1 MRNIIP
7 QTANTFFRFANSLG
21 GLLILGFMNLSVSY
35 SIPIL
40 DLKSTSNFIILAG
53 STVTGLSPFNIK
65 GDVGLSP
72 AAGSNITGFDG
83 SNVDGTLYVV
93 DASGPAGSV
102 INSVLLQ
109 TAKSDLTTAYND
121 AAGRTPVPT
130 GTFLNPGSG
139 NLGGLN
145 LVPGLYKFTSDC
157 QITGSDLTLT
167 GNATDVWIFQIATSL
182 NLGSGIKITL
192 SGGAQA
198 SNIFW
203 QVGSSATLGT
213 YSTFQGSILAD
224 QSISLSTGASMD
236 GRALA
241 FTGAVTMQSGVVT
254 KRSDPKFPIFSSSKY
269 TLSFGNV
276 GNGTTKKDSIIVTNT
291 GKADLIISNVLA
303 SNTLFTITPT
313 TLTIKPDSSVKYFI
327 TFAPL
332 TDGSKNGNF
341 IFTHNAEKP
350 KDTIIVSGS
359 GVSPIFTATPTNL
372 NFGNVRTGTTKRD
385 SIVVS
390 NPGTSDLVISSIT
403 ISNNSYSI
411 TPNNS
416 IINAGGSTKYYITFA
431 PLTVGVKNGNII
443 FTHNADKPKDTII
456 VTGNGVS
463 PIFSI
468 NNSLVDFGDV
478 RNGTNKM
485 DSVIVTNIGTSDLA
499 ITNITTTNTLFSIN
513 PNNAVIPA
521 GMNKMFYI
529 TFAPLTDGDKTGNI
543 IFTHNADKSKD
554 TILVIGTGVSPKF
567 SVTPINLN
575 FGNVLNGTSKKD
587 SVVVTNVGTS
597 VLTISNVVAND
608 FQFTS
613 NPISGSIMPGMS
625 KVFVISFAPQS
636 DGLKNATMYFNHDA
650 DNLKDS
656 ISMNGVGISPKFVI
670 NPRSINFG
678 EVNTSLTKKDSII
691 ITNTGSSTLL
701 VFNITS
707 TNTHYVVT
715 ESGATIEPGETHKF
729 YILFTPLFAATHNGF
744 IKFSFNG
751 AKTMDSIS
759 VTGKGVGDPTAP
771 IFALNPKNYDLGS
784 VQCGEKNTKTISITN
799 IGTANLTI
807 LGVSSSNVF
816 YSVTPA
822 IAVIAPGVMKDFVIT
837 FAPLTG
843 GIQIGKIYFY
853 HNSSNTVDS
862 INVSGMGLGDC
873 LGPIFSVKTII
884 DFGNVNLGE
893 SKQKSIIVSNTGSSD
908 LIIRNVQSSNN
919 QYTIVPI
926 LSTIVAGEE
935 KEIFITYT
943 PNIIGQTDAVLTFSH
958 NAGENKI
965 YVTGV
970 GIKTLNLI
978 TIDAAKKLPV
988 GTEFIV
994 EGIVTRTLGNYTRFQ
1009 DDTAGLT
1016 ILQTS
1021 GDFYEAVEN
1030 LSIQNGDKI
1039 NIQGKITEV
1048 NHLKVIQG
1056 IDLIEYKRIS
1066 RNNTTPM
1073 PIEVNLVEIK
1083 NNGEV
1088 YESRLIKLVRLTIA
1102 EVGDETYVANKNYQ
1116 VVDNSDNSNS
1126 VIIHI
1131 GSNENTYISGRPFFS
1146 ENMTFEGIL
1155 GQLSD
1160 INPNMGYELTPILPT
1175 DLMPMATGIETNEEL
1190 TLTTNLENY
1199 PNPFSNSTSIQYNLE
1214 KPSKVSMKIVDLFG
1228 NEIKTLVYENQVAGL
1243 HTIEFNLTDNLD
1255 NLANGTYINIL
1266 EIDVKTI
1273 ISKMQIIK

>member
-1 MRNIIP
+1 
-7 QTANTFFRFANSLG
+7 
-21 GLLILGFMNLSVSY
+21 
-35 SIPIL
+35 
-40 DLKSTSNFIILAG
+40 
-53 STVTGLSPFNIK
+53 
-65 GDVGLSP
+65 
-72 AAGSNITGFDG
+72 
-83 SNVDGTLYVV
+83 
-93 DASGPAGSV
+93 
-102 INSVLLQ
+102 
-109 TAKSDLTTAYND
+109 
-121 AAGRTPVPT
+121 
-130 GTFLNPGSG
+130 
-139 NLGGLN
+139 
-145 LVPGLYKFTSDC
+145 
-157 QITGSDLTLT
+157 
-167 GNATDVWIFQIATSL
+167 
-182 NLGSGIKITL
+182 
-192 SGGAQA
+192 
-198 SNIFW
+198 
-203 QVGSSATLGT
+203 
-213 YSTFQGSILAD
+213 
-224 QSISLSTGASMD
+224 
-236 GRALA
+236 
-241 FTGAVTMQSGVVT
+241 
-254 KRSDPKFPIFSSSKY
+254 
-269 TLSFGNV
+269 
-276 GNGTTKKDSIIVTNT
+276 
-291 GKADLIISNVLA
+291 
-303 SNTLFTITPT
+303 
-313 TLTIKPDSSVKYFI
+313 
-327 TFAPL
+327 
-332 TDGSKNGNF
+332 
-341 IFTHNAEKP
+341 
-350 KDTIIVSGS
+350 
-359 GVSPIFTATPTNL
+359 
-372 NFGNVRTGTTKRD
+372 
-385 SIVVS
+385 
-390 NPGTSDLVISSIT
+390 
-403 ISNNSYSI
+403 
-411 TPNNS
+411 
-416 IINAGGSTKYYITFA
+416 
-431 PLTVGVKNGNII
+431 
-443 FTHNADKPKDTII
+443 
-456 VTGNGVS
+456 
-463 PIFSI
+463 
-468 NNSLVDFGDV
+468 
-478 RNGTNKM
+478 
-485 DSVIVTNIGTSDLA
+485 
-499 ITNITTTNTLFSIN
+499 
-513 PNNAVIPA
+513 
-521 GMNKMFYI
+521 
-529 TFAPLTDGDKTGNI
+529 
-543 IFTHNADKSKD
+543 
-554 TILVIGTGVSPKF
+554 
-567 SVTPINLN
+567 
-575 FGNVLNGTSKKD
+575 
-587 SVVVTNVGTS
+587 
-597 VLTISNVVAND
+597 
-608 FQFTS
+608 
-613 NPISGSIMPGMS
+613 
-625 KVFVISFAPQS
+625 
-636 DGLKNATMYFNHDA
+636 
-650 DNLKDS
+650 
-656 ISMNGVGISPKFVI
+656 
-670 NPRSINFG
+670 
-678 EVNTSLTKKDSII
+678 
-691 ITNTGSSTLL
+691 
-701 VFNITS
+701 
-707 TNTHYVVT
+707 VVT

-1116 VVDNSDNSNS
+1116 VVDSSDNSNS

-1266 EIDVKTI
+1266 EIDGKTI